1 MNEPPIPPTL
11 LVDMNG
17 ATPTH
22 SGGEPHTGAAPSLFA
37 FDLQVVVL
45 TCLRLVRLS
54 LLLLAGV
61 IGVLLLALMFG

>member
-1 MNEPPIPPTL
+1 
-11 LVDMNG
+11 MNG

-22 SGGEPHTGAAPSLFA
+22 SDGEPHTGAAPSLFA
-37 FDLQVVVL
+37 FDSQVLL
-45 TCLRLVRLS
+45 TCLRLVRLP